1 MHQFSS
7 WRTEKIHETC
17 TRWSWDFQRKS
28 RNYEDNVKRLIDV
41 KHQLETESIPNITK
55 VLKKYEKRLMKV
67 VDFSSSSESDID
79 N

>member
-1 MHQFSS
+1 
-7 WRTEKIHETC
+7 
-17 TRWSWDFQRKS
+17 
-28 RNYEDNVKRLIDV
+28 V